1 MGTAG
6 EILVV
11 DDDAHMR
18 ALVAKVLAR
27 EGYSVR
33 PLSRAREVLQA
44 LDEGPV
50 DLVISDIRM
59 PEMDGLALLC
69 EVRRLAPETSALLMT
84 AFGSIDTAVQA
95 IKAGAYD
102 YLTKPFKMDEVIVV
116 VRRAMEERQLRA
128 EVEALRQEVRT
139 KYNFS
144 NILGKSPPMRD
155 LFTLIKKVAGSRS
168 TVLIQ
173 GKSGTGKELVAK
185 AIHYNS
191 PRRARPLVTVNCSAI
206 PKDLLESE
214 LFGHVKGA
222 FTGAIANKRGLFEEA
237 DGGSLFLDEIGELS
251 PELQVKLLRVLQE
264 REIRRVGDTRTVS
277 VDVRLIA
284 ATNRDLA
291 RAVKEGRF
299 REDLYY
305 RLNVIP
311 LVLPELKDR
320 AEDIPVLATH
330 FLMKYAEEADPP
342 IESVSKAAMRLLL
355 EYDWPGNVR
364 ELENVIERAVILGH
378 GPQILPED
386 LPAHLEELRAPSDT
400 RGRYIGADTGRAGAR
415 LHRRG
420 LARHPLASNACRAHS
435 RYRPTHPVPQN
446 SRLRAPAN
454 DVPRGHGLSSLWQ
467 QRMHKQHPP
476 VSQGDVR
483 GLLRGSARTQT
494 SRRLPPSLRPRT
506 GSRG

>member
-1 MGTAG
+1 MGTTG

-11 DDDAHMR
+11 DDDARMR
-18 ALVAKVLAR
+18 ELVAKVLAR

-33 PLSRAREVLQA
+33 PLPRGRDVLQA
-44 LDEGPV
+44 LEEGPA

-59 PEMDGLALLC
+59 PEMDGLTLLQ
-69 EVRRLAPETSALLMT
+69 EVKRVAPETSMLLMT

-116 VRRAMEERQLRA
+116 VRRAMEARRLRA
-128 EVEALRQEVRT
+128 EVRALREEVGAR
-139 KYNFS
+139 YNFS
-144 NILGKSPPMRD
+144 NILGKSKPMLD
-155 LFTLIKKVAGSRS
+155 LFALIEKVAGSRS

-191 PRRARPLVTVNCSAI
+191 PRRERPLVTVNCSAI

-214 LFGHVKGA
+214 LFGHIKGA

-237 DGGSLFLDEIGELS
+237 DGGSLLLDEIGELS
-251 PELQVKLLRVLQE
+251 PELQVKLLRVIQE
-264 REIRRVGDTRTVS
+264 REIKRVGDTRTVS

-291 RAVKEGRF
+291 QAVKEGVF

-311 LVLPELKDR
+311 IVLPDLKDR
-320 AEDIPVLATH
+320 AEDIPLLVTH
-330 FLMKYAEEADPP
+330 FLLKFAKEADPP
-342 IESVSKAAMRLLL
+342 IEGIAKEAMRLLL

-364 ELENVIERAVILGH
+364 ELENVIERAVILGQ
-378 GPQILPED
+378 GPQIRPED
-386 LPAHLEELRAPSDT
+386 LPAHLRTHTVRIRQKTSEASTSRPTLEELERDYIATVLGET
-400 RGRYIGADTGRAGAR
+400 RWHRMQAAHILGIDRRTLYRKIRTYRLQPTPPAGGA
-415 LHRRG
+415 
-420 LARHPLASNACRAHS
+420 
-435 RYRPTHPVPQN
+435 
-446 SRLRAPAN
+446 
-454 DVPRGHGLSSLWQ
+454 
-467 QRMHKQHPP
+467 
-476 VSQGDVR
+476 
-483 GLLRGSARTQT
+483 
-494 SRRLPPSLRPRT
+494 
-506 GSRG
+506 

>member
-1 MGTAG
+1 MGITG
-6 EILVV
+6 DILVV
-11 DDDAHMR
+11 DDDARMR
-18 ALVAKVLAR
+18 ELIVKVLAR

-33 PLSRAREVLQA
+33 SLPRGQEVLQA
-44 LDEGPV
+44 LEDEPV

-59 PEMDGLALLC
+59 PEMDGLTLLQ
-69 EVRRLAPETSALLMT
+69 EVKRVAPETSVLMMT

-116 VRRAMEERQLRA
+116 VRRALEERHLRA
-128 EVEALRQEVRT
+128 EVRALREEVST

-144 NILGKSPPMRD
+144 NILGKSKPMLG
-155 LFTLIKKVAGSRS
+155 LFALIKKVAGSRS

-191 PRRARPLVTVNCSAI
+191 PRRERPLVTVNCSAI
-206 PKDLLESE
+206 PKGLLESE

-222 FTGAIANKRGLFEEA
+222 FTGAIAHKRGLFEEA
-237 DGGSLFLDEIGELS
+237 DGGSLFLDEIGELN

-264 REIRRVGDTRTVS
+264 REIRRVGDTRTIS
-277 VDVRLIA
+277 VNVRLIA

-291 RAVKEGRF
+291 QAVKDGIF

-311 LVLPELKDR
+311 MVLPDLKDR
-320 AEDIPVLATH
+320 AEDIPVLVTH
-330 FLMKYAEEADPP
+330 FLLKYAKEADPP
-342 IESVSKAAMRLLL
+342 IEGISKEAMRLLL

-378 GPQILPED
+378 GPQIQPED
-386 LPAHLEELRAPSDT
+386 LPAHLRARMIPVRHQT
-400 RGRYIGADTGRAGAR
+400 RAANT
-415 LHRRG
+415 L
-420 LARHPLASNACRAHS
+420 
-435 RYRPTHPVPQN
+435 RPTLEALERDYIATVLGETRWH
-446 SRLRAPAN
+446 RLQAAHILGIDRRTLYRKIRTYRLQPTT
-454 DVPRGHGLSSLWQ
+454 
-467 QRMHKQHPP
+467 PP
-476 VSQGDVR
+476 VG
-483 GLLRGSARTQT
+483 GA
-494 SRRLPPSLRPRT
+494 
-506 GSRG
+506 

>member
-1 MGTAG
+1 MGTTG

-11 DDDAHMR
+11 DDDARMR
-18 ALVAKVLAR
+18 ELIVKVLAR

-33 PLSRAREVLQA
+33 PLPRGQEVLQT
-44 LDEGPV
+44 LEDEPA

-59 PEMDGLALLC
+59 PEMDGLALLQ
-69 EVRRLAPETSALLMT
+69 EVKRVAPETSVLMMT

-95 IKAGAYD
+95 IKAGACD
-102 YLTKPFKMDEVIVV
+102 YLTKPFKNDELTVV
-116 VRRAMEERQLRA
+116 VRRVMEERHLRA
-128 EVEALRQEVRT
+128 EVRALREEVRT

-144 NILGKSPPMRD
+144 NILGKSKPMLD
-155 LFTLIKKVAGSRS
+155 LFALITKVAGSRS

-191 PRRARPLVTVNCSAI
+191 PRRARPLVTINCGAI

-214 LFGHVKGA
+214 LFGHLKGA

-237 DGGSLFLDEIGELS
+237 DGGSLFLDEISELS

-264 REIRRVGDTRTVS
+264 REMRRVGDTRTIS

-291 RAVKEGRF
+291 QAVKEGLF

-311 LVLPELKDR
+311 IVLPDLKDR
-320 AEDIPVLATH
+320 TEDIPVLATH
-330 FLMKYAEEADPP
+330 FLMKYAKEADPP
-342 IESVSKAAMRLLL
+342 IEGISKDAMRLLL
-355 EYDWPGNVR
+355 EYEWPGNVR

-386 LPAHLEELRAPSDT
+386 LPAHLRT
-400 RGRYIGADTGRAGAR
+400 RQTSVPRQSQGAS
-415 LHRRG
+415 
-420 LARHPLASNACRAHS
+420 PQ
-435 RYRPTHPVPQN
+435 RPTLEEME
-446 SRLRAPAN
+446 RDYIATILRETRWHQIQAAHILGIDRRTLYRKIRAYGFQPTVSPA
-454 DVPRGHGLSSLWQ
+454 GG
-467 QRMHKQHPP
+467 
-476 VSQGDVR
+476 
-483 GLLRGSARTQT
+483 A
-494 SRRLPPSLRPRT
+494 
-506 GSRG
+506 

>member
-1 MGTAG
+1 MRTTG

-11 DDDAHMR
+11 DDDGRMR
-18 ALVAKVLAR
+18 ELVVRVLVR

-33 PLSRAREVLQA
+33 PLPRGQEVLQA
-44 LDEGPV
+44 LEEGPA

-59 PEMDGLALLC
+59 PEMDGLTLLR
-69 EVRRLAPETSALLMT
+69 EVKRAAPETSVLLMT

-102 YLTKPFKMDEVIVV
+102 YLTKPFKNDELIVV
-116 VRRAMEERQLRA
+116 VRRAMEERRLRA
-128 EVEALRQEVRT
+128 EVRALREEVST
-139 KYNFS
+139 KYTFS
-144 NILGKSPPMRD
+144 NILGKSKPMLD
-155 LFTLIKKVAGSRS
+155 LFSLIRKVAGSRS

-191 PRRARPLVTVNCSAI
+191 PRRARPLVAVNCSAI

-214 LFGHVKGA
+214 LFGHLKGA

-237 DGGSLFLDEIGELS
+237 DGGSIFLDEIGELS

-264 REIRRVGDTRTVS
+264 REIRRVGDTRTLS

-291 RAVKEGRF
+291 QAVQVGLF

-311 LVLPELKDR
+311 IVLPDLKDR
-320 AEDIPVLATH
+320 SEDIPVLATH
-330 FLMKYAEEADPP
+330 FLMKYAKEADPP
-342 IESVSKAAMRLLL
+342 IEGIAKDAMRLLL
-355 EYDWPGNVR
+355 EYHWPGNVR

-378 GPQILPED
+378 GPEILRED
-386 LPAHLEELRAPSDT
+386 LPAHLRT
-400 RGRYIGADTGRAGAR
+400 
-415 LHRRG
+415 HRT
-420 LARHPLASNACRAHS
+420 PLAHPSQAGS
-435 RYRPTHPVPQN
+435 PYRPTLEELERDYIAAV
-446 SRLRAPAN
+446 LRETRWHQMRAAHILGIDRRTLYRKIRTYGFQPTAS
-454 DVPRGHGLSSLWQ
+454 P
-467 QRMHKQHPP
+467 MA
-476 VSQGDVR
+476 GD
-483 GLLRGSARTQT
+483 
-494 SRRLPPSLRPRT
+494 
-506 GSRG
+506 

>member
-1 MGTAG
+1 MGTTG

-11 DDDAHMR
+11 DDDARMR
-18 ALVAKVLAR
+18 ELVVKVLAR

-33 PLSRAREVLQA
+33 SLPRGQEVLQA
-44 LDEGPV
+44 LEEGPA
-50 DLVISDIRM
+50 DLIISDIRM
-59 PEMDGLALLC
+59 PEMDGLTLLQ
-69 EVRRLAPETSALLMT
+69 EVKRVAPETSVLLMT
-84 AFGSIDTAVQA
+84 AFGSINTAVQA

-102 YLTKPFKMDEVIVV
+102 YLTKPFKMDEAIIV

-128 EVEALRQEVRT
+128 EVRALREEVST

-144 NILGKSPPMRD
+144 NILGKSKPMLD
-155 LFTLIKKVAGSRS
+155 LFALIKKVAGSRS

-185 AIHYNS
+185 ATHYNS

-214 LFGHVKGA
+214 LFGHLKGA

-264 REIRRVGDTRTVS
+264 REIRRVGDTRTIS

-291 RAVKEGRF
+291 QAVKEGLF

-311 LVLPELKDR
+311 IVLPDLKAR
-320 AEDIPVLATH
+320 TEDIPVLVTH
-330 FLMKYAEEADPP
+330 FLMKYAKEADPP
-342 IESVSKAAMRLLL
+342 IEGIAKDAMRLLM

-364 ELENVIERAVILGH
+364 ELENIIERAVILGR

-386 LPAHLEELRAPSDT
+386 LPAHLHTHQT
-400 RGRYIGADTGRAGAR
+400 RVPYQSKATSP
-415 LHRRG
+415 H
-420 LARHPLASNACRAHS
+420 
-435 RYRPTHPVPQN
+435 RPTLEDLE
-446 SRLRAPAN
+446 RDYIATILRETRWHQMQAAHILGIDRRTLYRKIRTYGFQPATF
-454 DVPRGHGLSSLWQ
+454 PKSS
-467 QRMHKQHPP
+467 P
-476 VSQGDVR
+476 
-483 GLLRGSARTQT
+483 
-494 SRRLPPSLRPRT
+494 
-506 GSRG
+506 

>member
-1 MGTAG
+1 MGTTG

-11 DDDAHMR
+11 DDDARMR
-18 ALVAKVLAR
+18 ELIVRVLAR
-27 EGYSVR
+27 EGYTVR
-33 PLSRAREVLQA
+33 PMACGQEVLQA
-44 LDEGPV
+44 LEEEPV

-59 PEMDGLALLC
+59 PEMDGLTLLQ
-69 EVRRLAPETSALLMT
+69 EVKHVAPETSVLMMT

-102 YLTKPFKMDEVIVV
+102 YLTKPFKNDELIVV
-116 VRRAMEERQLRA
+116 VRRAMEERHLRA
-128 EVEALRQEVRT
+128 EVRALREEVNT

-144 NILGKSPPMRD
+144 NILGKSKPMLD
-155 LFTLIKKVAGSRS
+155 LFALIKKVAASRS

-214 LFGHVKGA
+214 LFGHIKGA

-251 PELQVKLLRVLQE
+251 LELQVKLLRVIQE
-264 REIRRVGDTRTVS
+264 RELKRVGDTRTIS

-291 RAVKEGRF
+291 QAIKEGLF

-311 LVLPELKDR
+311 IVLPDLKDR

-330 FLMKYAEEADPP
+330 FLMKYAKEADPP
-342 IESVSKAAMRLLL
+342 FEDIAKDAMRLLL

-378 GPQILPED
+378 GPQIRPED
-386 LPAHLEELRAPSDT
+386 LPAQLRTHQTPALHQSKAASPHRPTLEELQRDYIATILRET
-400 RGRYIGADTGRAGAR
+400 RWHQMQAAHILGIDRRTLYRKIRTYGFQPTRSPAGGA
-415 LHRRG
+415 
-420 LARHPLASNACRAHS
+420 
-435 RYRPTHPVPQN
+435 
-446 SRLRAPAN
+446 
-454 DVPRGHGLSSLWQ
+454 
-467 QRMHKQHPP
+467 
-476 VSQGDVR
+476 
-483 GLLRGSARTQT
+483 
-494 SRRLPPSLRPRT
+494 
-506 GSRG
+506 